1 MPVSYEE
8 TLRVIQ
14 GAQERARQ
22 IGIRITAVVVD
33 EGGLL
38 QALGRMDGAPPIS
51 SQIAES
57 KAVGAALWH
66 RDGASLAEVN
76 QQRPAFFQAVAQL
89 VRMPIIPGLG
99 STLIR
104 RDGRILGAI
113 GVSGGKPEQD
123 LDCAE
128 QGLRAITS

>member
-1 MPVSYEE
+1 MAISYDEA
-8 TLRVIQ
+8 LKMIQ
-14 GAQERARQ
+14 AAHERARQ
-22 IGIRITAVVVD
+22 LGIRVTAAVVD
-33 EGGLL
+33 EGGFL
-38 QALGRMDGAPPIS
+38 QGVGRMSGAPPLS
-51 SQIAES
+51 AQLAES

-104 RDGRILGAI
+104 RDGRILGAV
-113 GVSGGKPEQD
+113 GVSGGKPEQE

-128 QGLRAITS
+128 HGLRAV